1 MAEEYGF
8 SVEVPEGYDEAVLRT
23 RLALRGAGFSI
34 ITEAHVGG
42 MLGPQSGSDRQ
53 YLIMGAYNVKTTPRE
68 IDEGVQAAVH
78 VPCNIVVQES
88 DGRAIVAALDPA
100 DDADPAD
107 AGQLGIA
114 EGARTALKGVLEK
127 VATS

>member
-1 MAEEYGF
+1 MAQEYGF

-42 MLGPQSGSDRQ
+42 MLGPQAGSDRQ
-53 YLIMGAYNVKTTPRE
+53 YLIMGAYNAQTIPRE
-68 IDEGVQAAVH
+68 IGEGVQAAIH
-78 VPCNIVVQES
+78 VPCNIVVQEHE
-88 DGRAIVAALDPA
+88 GTAIVAALDPG

-107 AGQLGIA
+107 PGQVVTA
-114 EGARTALKGVLEK
+114 QGARVALQGVLEQ
-127 VATS
+127 VASA

>member
-1 MAEEYGF
+1 MVEEYGF

-42 MLGPQSGSDRQ
+42 MLGPQAGDDRQ
-53 YLIMGAYNVKTTPRE
+53 YLIMGAYNAETTDKQ
-68 IDEGVQAAVH
+68 IDSGVQAAVH
-78 VPCNIVVQES
+78 VPCNVVVQENA
-88 DGRAIVAALDPA
+88 GRAIVAALDPA
-100 DDADPAD
+100 DDADPGD
-107 AGQLGIA
+107 ARQVGIA
-114 EGARTALKGVLEK
+114 LGARAALQGVLEK

>member
-42 MLGPQSGSDRQ
+42 LLGPQAGTDRQ
-53 YLIMGAYNVKTTPRE
+53 YLIMGAYNARSTPRE
-68 IDEGVQAAVH
+68 IAEGVQAAVH
-78 VPCNIVVQES
+78 VPCNIVVQEHA
-88 DGRAIVAALDPA
+88 GAAIVAALDPG
-100 DDADPAD
+100 DDADPKD
-107 AGQLGIA
+107 PGQVITA
-114 EGARTALKGVLEK
+114 QGARAALQGVLEQ
-127 VATS
+127 VASP

>member
-1 MAEEYGF
+1 MAEYGF

-42 MLGPQSGSDRQ
+42 MLGPQAGSERQ
-53 YLIMGAYNVKTTPRE
+53 YLIMGAYNGRTTE
-68 IDEGVQAAVH
+68 KQIDTGLQAAVH

-88 DGRAIVAALDPA
+88 DGAAIVAALDPE

-107 AGQLGIA
+107 PGQVVTA
-114 EGARTALKGVLEK
+114 QVARTALRDVLEK
-127 VATS
+127 VAAS

>member
-8 SVEVPEGYDEAVLRT
+8 TVEVPEGYDEAVLRT

-42 MLGPQSGSDRQ
+42 MLGQAGSERQ
-53 YLIMGAYNVKTTPRE
+53 YLIMGAYNARTTERQ
-68 IDEGVQAAVH
+68 IDPGVQAAVH
-78 VPCNIVVQES
+78 VPCNVVVQES
-88 DGRAIVAALDPA
+88 DGAAIVAALDPA
-100 DDADPAD
+100 DDADPND
-107 AGQLGIA
+107 SGQVDIA
-114 EGARTALKGVLEK
+114 QGARTALRGVLDK

>member
-8 SVEVPEGYDEAVLRT
+8 SVEVREGYDEAVLRT

-68 IDEGVQAAVH
+68 IDDGVQAAVH
-78 VPCNIVVQES
+78 VPCNIVVQEQQ
-88 DGRAIVAALDPA
+88 GAAIVAALDPG
-100 DDADPAD
+100 DDADPTD
-107 AGQLGIA
+107 PGQVVTA
-114 EGARTALKGVLEK
+114 QGARAALQGVLEQ
-127 VATS
+127 VASA

>member
-1 MAEEYGF
+1 MAEYGF

-42 MLGPQSGSDRQ
+42 MLGPQAGTERQ
-53 YLIMGAYNVKTTPRE
+53 YLIMGAYNARTTEKQIDSNVK
-68 IDEGVQAAVH
+68 AALH

-88 DGRAIVAALDPA
+88 EGVAIVAALDPA
-100 DDADPAD
+100 DDADPSD
-107 AGQLGIA
+107 EGQIGIA
-114 EGARTALKGVLEK
+114 QGARAALRDVLEK